1 MPLLKPFVQFWC
13 SLRLTVTCL
22 VGALVLVFVGTLA
35 QVDQGL
41 YDAQKKYFRS
51 YFLVPESIGGAGW
64 AQIRVGSSQWMPP
77 EHWNEIEG
85 SQISL
90 LDFEAE
96 HDGQRAAISVSKL
109 AKNAG
114 GLLANVNRWRK
125 QIGLGEIAEPQL
137 ESFAVDGHPGKF
149 VEILNGTR
157 DGKPATTLGV
167 IHTIT
172 YRTLPETWFYKI
184 TGDTD
189 AVMKERDAFRD
200 YVRSARYPVM
210 FKFPFVGGY
219 LLGITLLVNLLA
231 AHFQRFK
238 FSRKKIGIFMTHAGL
253 IFMLLGQLVTDKF
266 QVESNLRLEEGQTKG
281 YSISGNECELVIID
295 KSQPNMDT
303 VASIPGG
310 LIAENVVKV
319 KDKVPMLGDLPF
331 VGRLFRS
338 ERSKNKTYRAGKLPF
353 EVKVLDY
360 YTNSDLVQLDQGQP
374 NKATHGKGLEL
385 ATIDKESVTSLEEV
399 NFPGAYIKLQ
409 STEGIELGTWMVSA
423 LFGALRQ
430 PIPEQTFEH
439 GGKEYELAL
448 RFKRYYTPYDIEL
461 IDFKHDK
468 FQGTEKARN
477 FSSLVTVR
485 DRDSGAEREVN
496 IWMNH
501 PLRTHGKTYFQA
513 SFDPEND
520 KATVLQVVRNPG
532 WVTPYISCALVGFG
546 LLIQF
551 LTHLFSFN
559 RKRKAAV

>member
-13 SLRLTVTCL
+13 SLRLTVACL

-77 EHWNEIEG
+77 GHWNEIEG

-114 GLLANVNRWRK
+114 GLLANVNRWRG
-125 QIGLGEIAEPQL
+125 QLGLGEIAEQQL
-137 ESFAVDGHPGKF
+137 ESFEVDGHPGWF
-149 VEILNGTR
+149 IEMQGTR

-167 IHTIT
+167 IHSIT
-172 YRTLPETWFYKI
+172 YRTIPETWFYKI
-184 TGDTD
+184 TGYTA
-189 AVMKERDAFRD
+189 AVQKERDAFRS
-200 YVRSARYPVM
+200 YVQSARYPVM

-238 FSRKKIGIFMTHAGL
+238 FTRKKIGIFMTHAGL

-281 YSISGNECELVIID
+281 YSISGSECELVIID
-295 KSQPNMDT
+295 KSDPDTDT
-303 VASIPGG
+303 VAAIP
-310 LIAENVVKV
+310 AEALLKNTTHTT
-319 KDKVPMLGDLPF
+319 GNLPF
-331 VGRLFRS
+331 QL
-338 ERSKNKTYRAGKLPF
+338 T
-353 EVKVLDY
+353 VLD
-360 YTNSDLVQLDQGQP
+360 TFKNSDLATLGQGQTRR
-374 NKATHGKGLEL
+374 ATRGKGLEFA
-385 ATIDKESVTSLEEV
+385 ATEAESVTSLEEV
-399 NFPGAYIKLQ
+399 NFPAAYIELK
-409 STEGIELGTWMVSA
+409 STDGADLGKWMVSA
-423 LFGALRQ
+423 LFGVLRE

-439 GGKEYELAL
+439 DGKEYELAL

-468 FQGTEKARN
+468 FQGTEMARN

-485 DRDSGAEREVN
+485 DRASGAEREVN

-513 SFDPEND
+513 SFDPENPR
-520 KATVLQVVRNPG
+520 ATVLQVVRNPG
-532 WVTPYISCALVGFG
+532 WVTPYISCALVGLG

>member
-1 MPLLKPFVQFWC
+1 
-13 SLRLTVTCL
+13 
-22 VGALVLVFVGTLA
+22 
-35 QVDQGL
+35 
-41 YDAQKKYFRS
+41 
-51 YFLVPESIGGAGW
+51 
-64 AQIRVGSSQWMPP
+64 
-77 EHWNEIEG
+77 
-85 SQISL
+85 
-90 LDFEAE
+90 
-96 HDGQRAAISVSKL
+96 
-109 AKNAG
+109 
-114 GLLANVNRWRK
+114 
-125 QIGLGEIAEPQL
+125 
-137 ESFAVDGHPGKF
+137 
-149 VEILNGTR
+149 
-157 DGKPATTLGV
+157 
-167 IHTIT
+167 
-172 YRTLPETWFYKI
+172 
-184 TGDTD
+184 
-189 AVMKERDAFRD
+189 MKERDAFRD

-295 KSQPNMDT
+295 KSKPNTDT
-303 VASIPGG
+303 VAAIP
-310 LIAENVVKV
+310 AEV
-319 KDKVPMLGDLPF
+319 LG
-331 VGRLFRS
+331 
-338 ERSKNKTYRAGKLPF
+338 KNKTYPAGSLPF
-353 EVKVLDY
+353 EVTVLDY
-360 YTNSDLVQLDQGQP
+360 FTNSDLVQLVQGQL

-399 NFPGAYIKLQ
+399 NFPGAYIKLR
-409 STEGIELGTWMVSA
+409 STDGADLGEWMVSA
-423 LFGALRQ
+423 LFGALRK

-439 GGKEYELAL
+439 DGRQYELAL

-477 FSSLVTVR
+477 FSSLVILR
-485 DRDSGAEREVN
+485 DRATGAEREVN

-532 WVTPYISCALVGFG
+532 WVTPYISCALVGLG

>member
-1 MPLLKPFVQFWC
+1 
-13 SLRLTVTCL
+13 
-22 VGALVLVFVGTLA
+22 
-35 QVDQGL
+35 
-41 YDAQKKYFRS
+41 
-51 YFLVPESIGGAGW
+51 
-64 AQIRVGSSQWMPP
+64 
-77 EHWNEIEG
+77 
-85 SQISL
+85 
-90 LDFEAE
+90 
-96 HDGQRAAISVSKL
+96 
-109 AKNAG
+109 
-114 GLLANVNRWRK
+114 
-125 QIGLGEIAEPQL
+125 
-137 ESFAVDGHPGKF
+137 
-149 VEILNGTR
+149 
-157 DGKPATTLGV
+157 
-167 IHTIT
+167 
-172 YRTLPETWFYKI
+172 
-184 TGDTD
+184 
-189 AVMKERDAFRD
+189 MKEKDAFRD

-295 KSQPNMDT
+295 KSKPNTDT
-303 VASIPGG
+303 VAAIP
-310 LIAENVVKV
+310 AEV
-319 KDKVPMLGDLPF
+319 L
-331 VGRLFRS
+331 
-338 ERSKNKTYRAGKLPF
+338 SKNKTYPAGSLPF
-353 EVKVLDY
+353 EVTVLDY
-360 YTNSDLVQLDQGQP
+360 FTNSDLSQLGQEQP

-385 ATIDKESVTSLEEV
+385 AAIDKESVTSLEEV
-399 NFPGAYIKLQ
+399 NFPAAYIQLQ
-409 STEGIELGTWMVSA
+409 STDGIELGTWMISA

-439 GGKEYELAL
+439 DGKEYELAL

-485 DRDSGAEREVN
+485 DRASGAEREFN

-532 WVTPYISCALVGFG
+532 WVTPYISCALVGLG

-559 RKRKAAV
+559 RKRKAAA

>member
-1 MPLLKPFVQFWC
+1 MPLLKQFVQFWC

-22 VGALVLVFVGTLA
+22 IGAMVLVFVGTLA

-64 AQIRVGSSQWMPP
+64 AQIRVGSSEWIQP

-85 SQISL
+85 SQFSL
-90 LDFEAE
+90 MDFEAV
-96 HDGQRAAISVSKL
+96 HDGQRAAISVTKL

-114 GLLANVNRWRK
+114 GELANVNRWRK
-125 QIGLGEIAEPQL
+125 QIGLEEIELAQL
-137 ESFAVDGHPGKF
+137 EKTKQPFAVDGNPGTF
-149 VEILNGTR
+149 VELKGTR

-184 TGDTD
+184 TGDTA
-189 AVMKERDAFRD
+189 AVVKEKDAFRD

-295 KSQPNMDT
+295 KSKPNTDT
-303 VASIPGG
+303 VAAIP
-310 LIAENVVKV
+310 AEVI
-319 KDKVPMLGDLPF
+319 
-331 VGRLFRS
+331 
-338 ERSKNKTYRAGKLPF
+338 SKNKIYPAGSLPF
-353 EVKVLDY
+353 EVTVLDY
-360 YTNSDLVQLDQGQP
+360 FTNSDLSQLGQEQP

-385 ATIDKESVTSLEEV
+385 AAIDKESVTSLEEV
-399 NFPGAYIKLQ
+399 NFPAAYIQLR
-409 STEGIELGTWMVSA
+409 STDGIELGTWMISA

-439 GGKEYELAL
+439 DGKEYELAL

-485 DRDSGAEREVN
+485 DRASGAEREVN

-532 WVTPYISCALVGFG
+532 WVTPYISCALVGLG

-559 RKRKAAV
+559 RKRKAAA

>member
-1 MPLLKPFVQFWC
+1 MPLLKQFVQFWC

-22 VGALVLVFVGTLA
+22 IGAMVLVFVGTLA

-64 AQIRVGSSQWMPP
+64 AQIRVGSSQWIQP

-85 SQISL
+85 SQFSL
-90 LDFEAE
+90 MDFEAV
-96 HDGQRAAISVSKL
+96 HDGQRAAISVTKL

-114 GLLANVNRWRK
+114 GELANVNRWRK
-125 QIGLGEIAEPQL
+125 QIGLKEIELAQL
-137 ESFAVDGHPGKF
+137 EKTKQPFAVDGNPGTF
-149 VEILNGTR
+149 VELKGTR

-184 TGDTD
+184 TGDTA
-189 AVMKERDAFRD
+189 AVVKEKDAFRD

-295 KSQPNMDT
+295 KSKPNTDT
-303 VASIPGG
+303 VAAIPG
-310 LIAENVVKV
+310 EV
-319 KDKVPMLGDLPF
+319 LG
-331 VGRLFRS
+331 
-338 ERSKNKTYRAGKLPF
+338 KNKIYPAGSLPF
-353 EVKVLDY
+353 EVTVLDY
-360 YTNSDLVQLDQGQP
+360 FTNSDLSQLGQEQP

-385 ATIDKESVTSLEEV
+385 VAIDKESVTSLEEV
-399 NFPGAYIKLQ
+399 NFPAAYIQLR
-409 STEGIELGTWMVSA
+409 STDGIELGTWMISA

-439 GGKEYELAL
+439 DGKEYELAL

-485 DRDSGAEREVN
+485 DRASGAEREVN

-532 WVTPYISCALVGFG
+532 WVTPYISCALVGLG

-559 RKRKAAV
+559 RKRKAAA

>member
-1 MPLLKPFVQFWC
+1 MQLLKLFVQFWC

-22 VGALVLVFVGTLA
+22 IGAMVLVFVGTLA

-64 AQIRVGSSQWMPP
+64 AQIRVGSSQWMQP

-85 SQISL
+85 SQFSL
-90 LDFEAE
+90 IDFEAL
-96 HDGQRAAISVSKL
+96 HDGQRAAISVTKL

-114 GLLANVNRWRK
+114 GELANVNRWRK
-125 QIGLGEIAEPQL
+125 QIGLEEIELAQL
-137 ESFAVDGHPGKF
+137 EKTKQPFAVDGNPGTF
-149 VEILNGTR
+149 VEMRGTR

-184 TGDTD
+184 TGDTA
-189 AVMKERDAFRD
+189 AVVKEKDAFRD

-238 FSRKKIGIFMTHAGL
+238 FSRKKIGISMTHAGL

-295 KSQPNMDT
+295 KSKPSTDT
-303 VASIPGG
+303 VAAIP
-310 LIAENVVKV
+310 AEV
-319 KDKVPMLGDLPF
+319 LG
-331 VGRLFRS
+331 
-338 ERSKNKTYRAGKLPF
+338 KNKTYPAGSLPF
-353 EVKVLDY
+353 EVTVLDY
-360 YTNSDLVQLDQGQP
+360 FTNSDLGQLGQEQP

-385 ATIDKESVTSLEEV
+385 AAIDKESVTSLEEV
-399 NFPGAYIKLQ
+399 NFPGAYIQLR

-439 GGKEYELAL
+439 DGKEYELAL

-485 DRDSGAEREVN
+485 DRASGAEREVN

-501 PLRTHGKTYFQA
+501 PLRTQGKTYFQA

-532 WVTPYISCALVGFG
+532 WVTPYISCALVGLG

-559 RKRKAAV
+559 RKRKAAA

>member
-1 MPLLKPFVQFWC
+1 MPLLKQFVQFWC

-22 VGALVLVFVGTLA
+22 IGAMVLVFVGTLA

-64 AQIRVGSSQWMPP
+64 AQIRVGSSQWIQP

-85 SQISL
+85 SQFSL
-90 LDFEAE
+90 MDFEAV
-96 HDGQRAAISVSKL
+96 HDGQRAAISVTKL

-114 GLLANVNRWRK
+114 GELANVNRWRK
-125 QIGLGEIAEPQL
+125 QIGLEEIELAQL
-137 ESFAVDGHPGKF
+137 KKTKQPFAVDGNPGTF
-149 VEILNGTR
+149 VELKGTR

-184 TGDTD
+184 TGDTA
-189 AVMKERDAFRD
+189 AVVKEKDAFRD

-295 KSQPNMDT
+295 KSKPNTDT
-303 VASIPGG
+303 VAAIP
-310 LIAENVVKV
+310 AEV
-319 KDKVPMLGDLPF
+319 L
-331 VGRLFRS
+331 
-338 ERSKNKTYRAGKLPF
+338 SKNKTYPAGSLPF
-353 EVKVLDY
+353 EVTVLDY
-360 YTNSDLVQLDQGQP
+360 FTNSDLSQLGQEQP

-385 ATIDKESVTSLEEV
+385 AAIDKESVTSLEEV
-399 NFPGAYIKLQ
+399 NFPAAYIELR
-409 STEGIELGTWMVSA
+409 STDGIELGTWMISA

-439 GGKEYELAL
+439 DGKEYELAL

-485 DRDSGAEREVN
+485 DRASGAEREVN

-532 WVTPYISCALVGFG
+532 WVTPYISCALVGLG

-559 RKRKAAV
+559 RKRKAAA

>member
-13 SLRLTVTCL
+13 SLRLTVACL
-22 VGALVLVFVGTLA
+22 LAALVLVFVGTLA

-51 YFLVPESIGGAGW
+51 YFLVPESIGGTGW
-64 AQIRVGSSQWMPP
+64 AQIRVGSSKWETP
-77 EHWNEIEG
+77 EQWNETEG
-85 SQISL
+85 SQFSL
-90 LDFEAE
+90 IDFEAV
-96 HDGQRAAISVSKL
+96 HGDKKAAISVTKL
-109 AKNAG
+109 AKDAG
-114 GLLANVNRWRK
+114 GELANVNRWRK
-125 QIGLGEIAEPQL
+125 QIGLEDIEQSQL
-137 ESFAVDGHPGKF
+137 DNTKQPFAVDGNPGTF
-149 VEILNGTR
+149 VEMSGTR

-184 TGDTD
+184 TGDTP
-189 AVMKERDAFRD
+189 AVVKEKDAFRD
-200 YVRSARYPVM
+200 YVRSTRYPVM

-295 KSQPNMDT
+295 KSQPNTDT
-303 VASIPGG
+303 VAAIP
-310 LIAENVVKV
+310 AEV
-319 KDKVPMLGDLPF
+319 LG
-331 VGRLFRS
+331 
-338 ERSKNKTYRAGKLPF
+338 KNKTYRAGSLPF

-360 YTNSDLVQLDQGQP
+360 FTNSDLVQLGQGQL
-374 NKATHGKGLEL
+374 NKATRGKGLEL

-399 NFPGAYIKLQ
+399 NFPGAYIKLR
-409 STEGIELGTWMVSA
+409 STDDTDLGEWMVSA

-430 PIPEQTFEH
+430 PIPEQTLEH

-448 RFKRYYTPYDIEL
+448 RFKRYYTPYDIKL
-461 IDFKHDK
+461 IDFKHDR

-477 FSSLVTVR
+477 FSSLVIVR
-485 DRDSGAEREVN
+485 DRATGAEREVN

-520 KATVLQVVRNPG
+520 RATVLQVVRNPG
-532 WVTPYISCALVGFG
+532 WVTPYISCALVGLG

-559 RKRKAAV
+559 KKRKAAV

>member
-1 MPLLKPFVQFWC
+1 MSLLKPFVQFWC

-22 VGALVLVFVGTLA
+22 IGAMVLVFVGTLA

-64 AQIRVGSSQWMPP
+64 AQIRVGSSQWMQP

-90 LDFEAE
+90 LDFEAGTRRPAGG
-96 HDGQRAAISVSKL
+96 HLGVQAGQKCRRVAGQRQSLAQANRPRGNLQRIS
-109 AKNAG
+109 
-114 GLLANVNRWRK
+114 
-125 QIGLGEIAEPQL
+125 QL
-137 ESFAVDGHPGKF
+137 ESFVVDGNPGKF
-149 VEILNGTR
+149 VEINNGTR

-295 KSQPNMDT
+295 KSKPNTDT
-303 VASIPGG
+303 VAAIP
-310 LIAENVVKV
+310 AE
-319 KDKVPMLGDLPF
+319 MLG
-331 VGRLFRS
+331 
-338 ERSKNKTYRAGKLPF
+338 KNKTYPAGSLPF
-353 EVKVLDY
+353 EVTVLDY
-360 YTNSDLVQLDQGQP
+360 FTNSDLVQLGQEQP
-374 NKATHGKGLEL
+374 NKATRGKGLEL

-399 NFPGAYIKLQ
+399 NFPGAYIKLR
-409 STEGIELGTWMVSA
+409 STDGADLGEWMVSA
-423 LFGALRQ
+423 LFGALRK

-439 GGKEYELAL
+439 DGKEYELAL

-485 DRDSGAEREVN
+485 DRASGAEREVN

-532 WVTPYISCALVGFG
+532 WLTPYISCALVGLG

>member
-13 SLRLTVTCL
+13 SLRLTVACL

-51 YFLVPESIGGAGW
+51 YFLVPESIGGTGW

-77 EHWNEIEG
+77 VHWNEIEG

-96 HDGQRAAISVSKL
+96 HDGQRAAISVTKL

-125 QIGLGEIAEPQL
+125 QIGLEEIKDLQL
-137 ESFAVDGHPGKF
+137 ESFAVDGNPGKF
-149 VEILNGTR
+149 VEMNGTR

-184 TGDTD
+184 TGDTA
-189 AVMKERDAFRD
+189 AVMKEKDAFRD

-219 LLGITLLVNLLA
+219 LLGITLLVNLLS

-295 KSQPNMDT
+295 KSKPNTDT
-303 VASIPGG
+303 VAAIP
-310 LIAENVVKV
+310 AEV
-319 KDKVPMLGDLPF
+319 LG
-331 VGRLFRS
+331 
-338 ERSKNKTYRAGKLPF
+338 KNKTYRAGSLPF
-353 EVKVLDY
+353 EITVLDY
-360 YTNSDLVQLDQGQP
+360 FTNSDLVQLGQEQP
-374 NKATHGKGLEL
+374 NNAMRGKGLEL
-385 ATIDKESVTSLEEV
+385 AAIDKESVTSLEEV
-399 NFPGAYIKLQ
+399 NFPGAYIQLR
-409 STEGIELGTWMVSA
+409 STDGTDLGEWMVSA

-439 GGKEYELAL
+439 DGRLYELAL

-477 FSSLVTVR
+477 FSSLVILR
-485 DRDSGAEREVN
+485 DRATGAEREVN

-520 KATVLQVVRNPG
+520 RATVLQVVRNPG
-532 WVTPYISCALVGFG
+532 WVTPYISCALVGLG

-551 LTHLFSFN
+551 LTHLF
-559 RKRKAAV
+559 

>member
-1 MPLLKPFVQFWC
+1 M
-13 SLRLTVTCL
+13 
-22 VGALVLVFVGTLA
+22 
-35 QVDQGL
+35 
-41 YDAQKKYFRS
+41 
-51 YFLVPESIGGAGW
+51 
-64 AQIRVGSSQWMPP
+64 
-77 EHWNEIEG
+77 
-85 SQISL
+85 
-90 LDFEAE
+90 
-96 HDGQRAAISVSKL
+96 SKL

-114 GLLANVNRWRK
+114 GVLANVNRWRK
-125 QIGLGEIAEPQL
+125 QIGLGEIKDLQL
-137 ESFAVDGHPGKF
+137 ESFVVDGNPGKF
-149 VEILNGTR
+149 VEINNGTR

-295 KSQPNMDT
+295 KSKPNTDT
-303 VASIPGG
+303 VAAIP
-310 LIAENVVKV
+310 AEV
-319 KDKVPMLGDLPF
+319 LG
-331 VGRLFRS
+331 
-338 ERSKNKTYRAGKLPF
+338 KNKTYPAGSLPF
-353 EVKVLDY
+353 EVTVLDY
-360 YTNSDLVQLDQGQP
+360 FTNSDLVQLVQGQL

-399 NFPGAYIKLQ
+399 NFPGAYIKLR
-409 STEGIELGTWMVSA
+409 STDGADLGEWMVSA
-423 LFGALRQ
+423 LFGALRK

-439 GGKEYELAL
+439 DGRQYELAL

-477 FSSLVTVR
+477 FSSLVILR
-485 DRDSGAEREVN
+485 DRATGAEREVN

-520 KATVLQVVRNPG
+520 RATVLQVVRNPG
-532 WVTPYISCALVGFG
+532 WVTPYISCALVGLG

-559 RKRKAAV
+559 RKRKAAA

>member
-1 MPLLKPFVQFWC
+1 MPLLKQFVQFWC

-22 VGALVLVFVGTLA
+22 IGAMVLVFVGTLA

-64 AQIRVGSSQWMPP
+64 AQIRVGSSQWMQP

-85 SQISL
+85 SQFSL
-90 LDFEAE
+90 MDFEAV
-96 HDGQRAAISVSKL
+96 HDGQRAAISVTKL

-114 GLLANVNRWRK
+114 GELANVNRWRK
-125 QIGLGEIAEPQL
+125 QIGLEEIELAQL
-137 ESFAVDGHPGKF
+137 EKTKQPFAVDGNPGTF
-149 VEILNGTR
+149 VELKGTR

-184 TGDTD
+184 TGDTA
-189 AVMKERDAFRD
+189 AVVKEKDAFRD

-295 KSQPNMDT
+295 KSKPNTDT
-303 VASIPGG
+303 VAAIPG
-310 LIAENVVKV
+310 EV
-319 KDKVPMLGDLPF
+319 LG
-331 VGRLFRS
+331 
-338 ERSKNKTYRAGKLPF
+338 KNKIYPAGSLPF
-353 EVKVLDY
+353 EVTVLDY
-360 YTNSDLVQLDQGQP
+360 FTNSDLGQLGQEQP

-385 ATIDKESVTSLEEV
+385 AAIDKESVTSLEEV
-399 NFPGAYIKLQ
+399 NFPAAYIQLR
-409 STEGIELGTWMVSA
+409 STDGIELGTWMISA

-439 GGKEYELAL
+439 DGKEYELAL

-485 DRDSGAEREVN
+485 DRASGAEREVN

-532 WVTPYISCALVGFG
+532 WVTPYISCALVGLG

-559 RKRKAAV
+559 RKRKAAA